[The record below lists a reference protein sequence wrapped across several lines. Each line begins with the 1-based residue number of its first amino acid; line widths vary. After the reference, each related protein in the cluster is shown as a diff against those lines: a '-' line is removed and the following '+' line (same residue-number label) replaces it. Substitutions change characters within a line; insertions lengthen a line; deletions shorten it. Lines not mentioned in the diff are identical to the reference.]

1 MYNTLVKS
9 VTYMVWIQLAFW
21 SDYLRVWIIHGICFN
36 PLTGTLKSQSN
47 EPLYSNTVIGTL
59 AVDLAGWLLHWL
71 LHLVQL
77 YCIVLY
83 INF

>member
-59 AVDLAGWLLHWL
+59 AVDLAGWLLH
-71 LHLVQL
+71 LVQL

>member
-59 AVDLAGWLLHWL
+59 AVDGCYTGCYIW
-71 LHLVQL
+71 
-77 YCIVLY
+77 YSCIVLY
-83 INF
+83 CI